1 MSPPEADSHTA
12 TVSPRSFNN
21 APKDAAREDNSG
33 MITSLMPLNPMP
45 SRTIACMINR
55 VVHLT
60 GSTQKEQRWCG
71 NIVTTVGGSHQHPN
85 RPARLSKWW
94 WAKVLFVACT

>member
-1 MSPPEADSHTA
+1 
-12 TVSPRSFNN
+12 
-21 APKDAAREDNSG
+21 
-33 MITSLMPLNPMP
+33 
-45 SRTIACMINR
+45 MINR